1 MAFKKNLVKF
11 LVAASLSIVNL
22 ASCGG
27 TKFYDGPKRN
37 VERPLC
43 HPGTELIV
51 TNIKSFSDP
60 VKGADVGVN
69 GAWNICFTDKKCRE
83 KYSNFYEFER
93 EFRKSNR
100 SQDYQ
105 SNLGMDYYCQP
116 R

>member
-11 LVAASLSIVNL
+11 LIATSLSIANL

-27 TKFYDGPKRN
+27 TRFYDGSKRN
-37 VERPLC
+37 VERALC
-43 HPGTELIV
+43 PSGTELIV

-60 VKGADVGVN
+60 VKGADVGVH
-69 GAWNICFTDKKCRE
+69 GAWNICFADKICRE
-83 KYSNFYEFER
+83 KYSNFYEFET
-93 EFRKSNR
+93 EFRRSNR

-105 SNLGMDYYCQP
+105 PNLGMDYYCQP